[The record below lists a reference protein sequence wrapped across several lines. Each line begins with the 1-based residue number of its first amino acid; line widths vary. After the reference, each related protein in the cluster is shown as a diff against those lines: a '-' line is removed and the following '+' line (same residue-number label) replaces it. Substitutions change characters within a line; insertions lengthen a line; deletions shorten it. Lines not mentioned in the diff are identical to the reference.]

1 MEVSSTNKPFPEEPT
16 YKQDFHRSV
25 ELFEK
30 SFKELQH
37 SEIDQQKK
45 MYVNVM
51 KESLS
56 IMHETASAMVNQHLS
71 KMKEKLDKDLT
82 TYLDDP
88 STEHKNKVLKDIE
101 GIKSAE

>member
-1 MEVSSTNKPFPEEPT
+1 MEVSSTNRPFPEEPT

-30 SFKELQH
+30 SFKEHQQ
-37 SEIDQQKK
+37 SQIDQQKK
-45 MYVNVM
+45 MYEHVM

-56 IMHETASAMVNQHLS
+56 IMQETAGAMLNQQLS

-82 TYLDDP
+82 SYLDNP
-88 STEHKNKVLKDIE
+88 SSEHTNKVLKDIE